1 MIDSDDVLLL
11 RGPGFAPQSGTR
23 EVVATV
29 CQPSDAA
36 AFDTYAARHPGPR
49 HALRR
54 TEHAEIDYPPPARPH
69 RGGRPGLVRIGRG
82 TSPADPAT
90 AAGTR
95 DELQVTAPKNASD
108 QQESPADRL
117 VGRPVSAE

>member
-11 RGPGFAPQSGTR
+11 RGPGFASESGTR

-36 AFDTYAARHPGPR
+36 AFGAYAARHLGPR
-49 HALRR
+49 HALHRG
-54 TEHAEIDYPPPARPH
+54 HAENDYPSPARPH
-69 RGGRPGLVRIGRG
+69 RGGRPGLVRLGRG
-82 TSPADPAT
+82 TALADPAA

-95 DELQVTAPKNASD
+95 DDLQVTAPKNASD
-108 QQESPADRL
+108 QRE
-117 VGRPVSAE
+117 